1 MMAALTKLN
10 VIYQGN
16 DESLYKKEVVL
27 EELKK
32 AKEVEDQHFQILH
45 EKNFN
50 IKKKYE
56 DLQEKPFVVIAK
68 TEKVKLENERIKVK
82 MKSIS

>member
-1 MMAALTKLN
+1 M
-10 VIYQGN
+10 
-16 DESLYKKEVVL
+16 L

-45 EKNFN
+45 KKNFN

-56 DLQEKPFVVIAK
+56 DLQDKPFVVITK
-68 TEKVKLENERIKVK
+68 TKKVRLENERIKAK

>member
-1 MMAALTKLN
+1 M
-10 VIYQGN
+10 
-16 DESLYKKEVVL
+16 L

-45 EKNFN
+45 KKNFN

-56 DLQEKPFVVIAK
+56 DLQDKPFVVITK
-68 TEKVKLENERIKVK
+68 TKKVRLENERIKAK
-82 MKSIS
+82 MKSMS

>member
-1 MMAALTKLN
+1 M
-10 VIYQGN
+10 
-16 DESLYKKEVVL
+16 L

-45 EKNFN
+45 KKNFN

-56 DLQEKPFVVIAK
+56 DLQDKPFVVITK
-68 TEKVKLENERIKVK
+68 TEKVILENERIKAK
-82 MKSIS
+82 MKSMS